1 MGPVRPA
8 RADTAYRYW
17 AFYVAQGG
25 SWQFSQRGPASEY
38 PADGEVQ
45 GWRFAIQAEAA
56 HGLPP
61 RAAADFATL
70 CAATPA
76 AANEIRVGIVLDFGT
91 TADEPAHERPPAS
104 VVPGCVRVH
113 AGDSGAAV
121 LEAAAQVRIGT
132 GADEGIVCGLDGYP
146 RSECAPAVTT
156 PAAPSPSSRAAA
168 TTAVSATVA
177 NATTSAAPA
186 TSAALAPTSAT
197 TPMAALAA
205 SSAAPTVS
213 AVAAASPDSAVAAG
227 PTTLTAARAATPRA
241 RGFSVTTAIGIAL
254 VVALALGALWRS
266 RGRRR

>member
-1 MGPVRPA
+1 MMGAIRPA

-38 PADGEVQ
+38 PVDGEVQ
-45 GWRFAIQAEAA
+45 GWRFGIQAEAA

-91 TADEPAHERPPAS
+91 AADEPAHERPPAS
-104 VVPGCVRVH
+104 VVRGCVRVR

-121 LEAAAQVRIGT
+121 LQASAQVRIGT
-132 GADEGIVCGLDGYP
+132 GGDGGLVCGLDGYP
-146 RSECAPAVTT
+146 RSECAPAVTA
-156 PAAPSPSSRAAA
+156 PGPPSPSSHPAA
-168 TTAVSATVA
+168 TTPAPAAVA
-177 NATTSAAPA
+177 NASAATTSAAA
-186 TSAALAPTSAT
+186 ATVSVTTSALP
-197 TPMAALAA
+197 LAA
-205 SSAAPTVS
+205 SSVASPTS
-213 AVAAASPDSAVAAG
+213 TVAATPPESTVAAG
-227 PTTLTAARAATPRA
+227 PTTLAATRDTTPRA

-254 VVALALGALWRS
+254 VGALALGALWRS